1 MWWDHAWA
9 KNSVGTGP
17 GPEILSSIPPP
28 DVIGEKASYG
38 SDWDSINDKDRI
50 LTDGKFGAN
59 ADQSLRAY
67 GERLT
72 FGCSIDWIDLF
83 GKSEKFK
90 LYETMRNL

>member
-1 MWWDHAWA
+1 MG

-67 GERLT
+67 GER
-72 FGCSIDWIDLF
+72 DLPLVVQLIYL
-83 GKSEKFK
+83 EKNHKFN
-90 LYETMRNL
+90 LHETMRNL